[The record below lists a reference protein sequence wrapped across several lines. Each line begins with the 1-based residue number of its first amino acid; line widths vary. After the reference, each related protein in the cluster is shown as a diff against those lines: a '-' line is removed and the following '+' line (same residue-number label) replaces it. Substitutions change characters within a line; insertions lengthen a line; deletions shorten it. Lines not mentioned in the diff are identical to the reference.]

1 MNCNVRESSMK
12 IISDLLTDI
21 CEESTTN
28 KDNNNGIST
37 FIINIDLIKPF
48 LSKKKP
54 AISISKFIQRIIKY
68 TQMENSTLVLM
79 LIYIDRLCDL
89 NKFKL
94 NYFNIHKIIIGSMI
108 IAIKYNEDDYYD
120 VSFYSKITGVSQK
133 EFKKIEYEMLSLLD
147 YNLYVNEDIFYK
159 YDNYLKAEDSDDE
172 TETEEEDT
180 VEIKHKDKIELT
192 RNIAVC

>member
-54 AISISKFIQRIIKY
+54 AISISKFIQRIVKY

-79 LIYIDRLCDL
+79 LIYKDRLCDL

-108 IAIKYNEDDYYD
+108 LAIKYNEDDYYD